1 MIFIFI
7 DSVLLAALIFGG
19 LATGA
24 GVTSVVVAFVLKHKT
39 VIVVITVL
47 GVLISEIVTYGEI
60 INKFKAIIY
69 IIINTV
75 FDLILQTGY
84 IAIILMY
91 LNCLSDNFK
100 THSGWML
107 IMFIPA
113 LAEIL
118 LITGIAFGGGAWI
131 PYMMNEGIAMEAERS
146 GIINLVKNIIAKV
159 IWMYLYIGLCY
170 MFLTTMYPKA
180 YSFVFENTYVDSIL
194 KYFGTFI
201 DQLFTYIIS
210 K

>member
-1 MIFIFI
+1 MWENMIFIFI

-24 GVTSVVVAFVLKHKT
+24 GVTSVVVAFILKHKT

-47 GVLISEIVTYGEI
+47 GVLVSEIVTYGEI
-60 INKFKAIIY
+60 TDKIKAIIY

-84 IAIILMY
+84 IAITLMY
-91 LNCLSDNFK
+91 LNCISDNFK
-100 THSGWML
+100 THSGWMV
-107 IMFIPA
+107 IK
-113 LAEIL
+113 
-118 LITGIAFGGGAWI
+118 
-131 PYMMNEGIAMEAERS
+131 MNEGFAMEAEI
-146 GIINLVKNIIAKV
+146 GGFINLVQNIIVKV
-159 IWMYLYIGLCY
+159 IWMHFYVGMCY

-180 YSFVFENTYVDSIL
+180 YSFVFENTYVDSVL
-194 KYFGTFI
+194 KYFGKYI
-201 DQLFTYIIS
+201 EQLFTYIIS

>member
-1 MIFIFI
+1 M
-7 DSVLLAALIFGG
+7 
-19 LATGA
+19 
-24 GVTSVVVAFVLKHKT
+24 KHKT

-47 GVLISEIVTYGEI
+47 GVLVSEIEIYGEI
-60 INKFKAIIY
+60 TDKIKAIIY

-84 IAIILMY
+84 IAITLMY
-91 LNCLSDNFK
+91 LNCISDNFK
-100 THSGWML
+100 THSGWMV

-118 LITGIAFGGGAWI
+118 LITGIAFVGGAWL
-131 PYMMNEGIAMEAERS
+131 PCKMNEGFAMGAEI
-146 GIINLVKNIIAKV
+146 GGFINLVQNIIVKV
-159 IWMYLYIGLCY
+159 IWMHFYVGMCY

-180 YSFVFENTYVDSIL
+180 YRFVFENTYVDSVL
-194 KYFGTFI
+194 KYFGKYI
-201 DQLFTYIIS
+201 EQLFTYIIS

>member
-24 GVTSVVVAFVLKHKT
+24 GVTSVVVAFILKHKT

-47 GVLISEIVTYGEI
+47 GVLVSEIVTYGEI
-60 INKFKAIIY
+60 TDKIKAIIY

-84 IAIILMY
+84 IAITLMY
-91 LNCLSDNFK
+91 LNCISDNFK
-100 THSGWML
+100 THSGWMV

-118 LITGIAFGGGAWI
+118 LITGIAFGGELGCHI
-131 PYMMNEGIAMEAERS
+131 R
-146 GIINLVKNIIAKV
+146 
-159 IWMYLYIGLCY
+159 
-170 MFLTTMYPKA
+170 
-180 YSFVFENTYVDSIL
+180 
-194 KYFGTFI
+194 
-201 DQLFTYIIS
+201 
-210 K
+210 